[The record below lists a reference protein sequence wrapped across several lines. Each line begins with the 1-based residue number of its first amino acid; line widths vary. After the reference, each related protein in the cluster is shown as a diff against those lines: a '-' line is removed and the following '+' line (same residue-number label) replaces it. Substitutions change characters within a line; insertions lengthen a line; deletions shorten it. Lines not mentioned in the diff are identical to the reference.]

1 MGHDQDARELTAST
15 REASYRYG
23 AVLLLAFL
31 LLVFIIIAPAGDW
44 SRAVVLGLQGGALLV
59 ILATSRERPDVRRIR
74 TLGTAVGW
82 AVVVVATASG
92 ALPTDVVLA
101 VTWVL
106 AMVVPLALVGGL
118 LRLIRARGVTL
129 QVVAGAL
136 AIYLLLGLTF
146 SMLISFVAAVDDTPY
161 FASGTDGTPGDRVY
175 FSFTVLT
182 TTGFGDFT
190 AATPLGHALAVGEM
204 LTGQLYLVTVIGVIV
219 GDLANRRRP

>member
-1 MGHDQDARELTAST
+1 LTAST

-59 ILATSRERPDVRRIR
+59 ILGTSRERPDVRRTR
-74 TLGTAVGW
+74 TLGAAVAWTAI
-82 AVVVVATASG
+82 VVATA
-92 ALPTDVVLA
+92 ARVLPTDVVLA
-101 VTWVL
+101 VTGVL
-106 AMVVPLALVGGL
+106 AAVIPLALVGGL
-118 LRLIRARGVTL
+118 LRLVRGRGVTL

-146 SMLISFVAAVDDTPY
+146 AMLIAFAAAVGDTPY

-190 AATPLGHALAVGEM
+190 AAEPIGRALAVVEM
-204 LTGQLYLVTVIGVIV
+204 LSGQLYLVTVIGVLV
-219 GDLANRRRP
+219 GSFGRR